1 MNYYFEPKSARK
13 AITSKLTKNF
23 MNKSSSNLNI
33 QREQY
38 VTQLTLNID
47 VNQEQVK
54 SPRIMGLEIRPSGIK
69 TCKAS
74 NIDIDEQFK
83 HELLIRRIQT
93 QILELQCFKEKV
105 SSHEQIIDSQISRI
119 DDMIKHVRAMC
130 ISFVRMQMMEQQEK
144 EQLSKQKYRNMNK

>member
-1 MNYYFEPKSARK
+1 MNYYFEPISARK
-13 AITSKLTKNF
+13 AITQKLTKNF
-23 MNKSSSNLNI
+23 MNKSSSNLSI
-33 QREQY
+33 KREY

-47 VNQEQVK
+47 VNQEQFK

-69 TCKAS
+69 TSKAS

-105 SSHEQIIDSQISRI
+105 SSHEQIVDSQISRI